1 MLKTVRIIE
10 KYSIRPSEHFA
21 YFQLETSSK
30 KKDTDVSDLIKL
42 FGAPGINY
50 IDSNIREEMCDLSYN
65 NEITYLLT
73 QNFLLEITYG
83 NNSNPKIINLFH
95 SIDYLLNEKNKLY
108 DALEKVI
115 KMENQPTLIEA
126 DNINKFKE
134 NYLEVLKS
142 NFVYDFSLSGEYKL
156 IMMIKKVLKNDIIQD
171 ELERIFN
178 KYHQKSNLMI
188 EEREKEKE
196 ALERKKEIA
205 IAEKEKKDNN
215 IMQILTLL
223 FSIPV
228 VSEVVDIFYSINVK
242 DPIIFDI
249 GIVKLLFTL
258 VTLLI
263 ILCFFSRIINYTKN
277 KIE

>member
-1 MLKTVRIIE
+1 
-10 KYSIRPSEHFA
+10 
-21 YFQLETSSK
+21 
-30 KKDTDVSDLIKL
+30 
-42 FGAPGINY
+42 
-50 IDSNIREEMCDLSYN
+50 
-65 NEITYLLT
+65 
-73 QNFLLEITYG
+73 
-83 NNSNPKIINLFH
+83 
-95 SIDYLLNEKNKLY
+95 
-108 DALEKVI
+108 
-115 KMENQPTLIEA
+115 
-126 DNINKFKE
+126 
-134 NYLEVLKS
+134 
-142 NFVYDFSLSGEYKL
+142 
-156 IMMIKKVLKNDIIQD
+156 MMIKKVLKNDIIQD

-178 KYHQKSNLMI
+178 KYQQKSNLMI